1 MTILL
6 LIGGIALLAIG
17 GELLVRGSVGVARHM
32 GVSPL
37 LAGLTIVGFGTSAP
51 ELATSLQAAFAG
63 SPGIAV
69 GNVVGSNIAN
79 FLLIIGISAMI
90 MPLAITRKA
99 FKRDGLAL
107 MIATLACVGVVM
119 FGFIDRWMGVV
130 LLIALAGYIV
140 WAFLSERDTH
150 DSEAVRHEQEEG
162 DIASPETGIWALVA
176 ISIGGIAAAVIG
188 ADFLVTAAVDLA
200 RGWGVSEAVIGLT
213 VVAFGTSLPE
223 LVACV
228 VAALRNHGDV
238 ALGNAVGSSIYNIC
252 AILGITAIVHP
263 LEVPPEIMRL
273 DIWVML
279 GVTVLL
285 VVFLRT
291 GWTFKRWEG
300 AVFVALY
307 AAYLSVQASIA

>member
-1 MTILL
+1 MTVILL
-6 LIGGIALLAIG
+6 LGGILLLAIG
-17 GELLVRGSVGVARHM
+17 GELLVRGSVGVARYL

-51 ELATSLQAAFAG
+51 ELATSLQAALAG

-90 MPLAITRKA
+90 MPLAITPKA
-99 FKRDGLAL
+99 FRRDGLAL
-107 MIATLACVGVVM
+107 MIATLGCAGIVM
-119 FGFIDRWMGVV
+119 FGFIERWMGIV
-130 LLIALAGYIV
+130 LLVALAGYIV
-140 WAFLSERDTH
+140 WAFLSERETH
-150 DSEAVRHEQEEG
+150 DSEAVRHEQEAG
-162 DIASPETGIWALVA
+162 DIASPVTGIWTLIA
-176 ISIGGIAAAVIG
+176 ISVGGIAAAVIG
-188 ADFLVTAAVDLA
+188 ADFLVTAAIDLA
-200 RGWGVSEAVIGLT
+200 RGWGISEAVIGVT

-228 VAALRNHGDV
+228 VAAMRNHGDV
-238 ALGNAVGSSIYNIC
+238 ALGNAVGSNIYNIC

-273 DIWVML
+273 DIWVMV
-279 GVTVLL
+279 GVAVLM
-285 VVFLRT
+285 VIFLRT

-300 AVFVALY
+300 AVFAALY
-307 AAYLSVQASIA
+307 AAYIAVQVSIA

>member
-130 LLIALAGYIV
+130 LLIALAGYD
-140 WAFLSERDTH
+140 R
-150 DSEAVRHEQEEG
+150 
-162 DIASPETGIWALVA
+162 
-176 ISIGGIAAAVIG
+176 
-188 ADFLVTAAVDLA
+188 
-200 RGWGVSEAVIGLT
+200 
-213 VVAFGTSLPE
+213 
-223 LVACV
+223 
-228 VAALRNHGDV
+228 
-238 ALGNAVGSSIYNIC
+238 
-252 AILGITAIVHP
+252 LGI
-263 LEVPPEIMRL
+263 PER
-273 DIWVML
+273 
-279 GVTVLL
+279 
-285 VVFLRT
+285 
-291 GWTFKRWEG
+291 
-300 AVFVALY
+300 A
-307 AAYLSVQASIA
+307 